1 MIKSQL
7 DEIWLETL
15 KNIQN
20 KINRP
25 SFDTWFNQTELVAYY
40 DENFIIKTPNEIVK
54 DWLNN
59 NYIDVINESF
69 QEVLKRKV
77 VAKFVV
83 SNDLDLLPTEKIISD
98 NIIKESIEEK
108 TSKANINPRY
118 TFENF
123 VVGDSNKF
131 AHAACMS
138 ISESISESLTSRYNP
153 LFIYGGVGLG
163 KTHLMQ
169 AIGNHV
175 LLNSDKKV
183 LYVSSEKFTNE
194 LINGIRDDRTEAFR
208 NKYRNIDYLLID
220 DIQFLAKKERT
231 QEEFFHTFN
240 ALHEANKQI
249 VISSDRTPK
258 EIPTLEERLRTR
270 FEWGLITDIQSPDYE
285 TRVAILRK
293 KAKMENFDI
302 PDEIMSYIAEKIDSN
317 IRELE
322 GALIRVIAYS
332 SLSGKNIN
340 LELAKKSLKEIIKDK
355 KPVVITAELISE
367 IVSENFNVKI
377 EDLKSKKRN
386 KNIVYPRQ
394 ISMYLCRTL
403 TDLSLPKI
411 GECFGGRDHSTVIHS
426 YDKISSEIVNNPS
439 LSNTIN
445 SLIEKIK
452 KD

>member
-7 DEIWLETL
+7 DEIWQETL
-15 KNIQN
+15 KIIEN

-25 SFDTWFNQTELVAYY
+25 SFDTWFPQTELVAYY
-40 DENFIIKTPNEIVK
+40 DENFIIKTPNDIVK
-54 DWLNN
+54 DWLTNTYLN
-59 NYIDVINESF
+59 IITDSF

-77 VAKFVV
+77 IVKFVV
-83 SNDLDLLPTEKIISD
+83 ANDLENLPIEESSSSPIHRGESLEEKIAKS
-98 NIIKESIEEK
+98 NL
-108 TSKANINPRY
+108 NPRY
-118 TFENF
+118 TFDSF

-131 AHAACMS
+131 SHAACMS
-138 ISESISESLTSRYNP
+138 VAESLNSRYNP

-169 AIGNHV
+169 AIGNYV
-175 LLNSDKKV
+175 LENSNKKA

-194 LINGIRDDRTEAFR
+194 LINGIRDDKTENFR
-208 NKYRNIDYLLID
+208 NKYRNIDVLLID

-249 VISSDRTPK
+249 VISSDRPPK

-270 FEWGLITDIQSPDYE
+270 FEWGLITDIQAPDYE

-293 KAKMENFDI
+293 KAKIENFDI

-322 GALIRVIAYS
+322 GALIRVIAYA
-332 SLSGKNIN
+332 SLSGKTID
-340 LELAKKSLKEIIKDK
+340 LQLAKESLKEIITDK
-355 KPVVITAELISE
+355 KPVVITAEVIQD
-367 IVSENFNVKI
+367 IVSENFNIRV

-386 KNIVYPRQ
+386 KDVVYPRQ

-411 GECFGGRDHSTVIHS
+411 GEHFGGRDHTTVIHS
-426 YDKISSEIVNNPS
+426 YDKICSEMIKNPA

-445 SLIEKIK
+445 SLTEKIK
-452 KD
+452 KG

>member
-7 DEIWLETL
+7 DEIWQETL
-15 KNIQN
+15 KIIESR
-20 KINRP
+20 INRP
-25 SFDTWFNQTELVAYY
+25 SFDTWFPQTELVAYY
-40 DENFIIKTPNEIVK
+40 DENFIIKTPNDIVK
-54 DWLNN
+54 DWLANTYLN
-59 NYIDVINESF
+59 VITESF
-69 QEVLKRKV
+69 QDVLKRKV
-77 VAKFVV
+77 IVKFVV
-83 SNDLDLLPTEKIISD
+83 ANDLENLPIEESASPVHKSESLEEKIAKS
-98 NIIKESIEEK
+98 NL
-108 TSKANINPRY
+108 NPRY
-118 TFENF
+118 TFESF

-131 AHAACMS
+131 SHAACMS
-138 ISESISESLTSRYNP
+138 VAESLSSRYNP
-153 LFIYGGVGLG
+153 LFVYGGVGLG

-169 AIGNHV
+169 AIGNYV
-175 LLNSDKKV
+175 LDNSNKKV

-194 LINGIRDDRTEAFR
+194 LINGIRDDKTESFR
-208 NKYRNIDYLLID
+208 NKYRNIDVLLID

-249 VISSDRTPK
+249 VISSDRPPK

-270 FEWGLITDIQSPDYE
+270 FEWGLITDIQAPDYE

-293 KAKMENFDI
+293 KAKLENFDI

-322 GALIRVIAYS
+322 GALIRVIAYA
-332 SLSGKNIN
+332 SLSGKTID
-340 LELAKKSLKEIIKDK
+340 LQLAKESLKEIITDK
-355 KPVVITAELISE
+355 KPVVITAEVIQD
-367 IVSENFNVKI
+367 IVSENFNIRV

-386 KNIVYPRQ
+386 KDVVYPRQ

-411 GECFGGRDHSTVIHS
+411 GEHFGGRDHTTVIHS
-426 YDKISSEIVNNPS
+426 YDKICSEMIKNPA

-445 SLIEKIK
+445 SLTEKIK
-452 KD
+452 KG

>member
-7 DEIWLETL
+7 DEIWYETL
-15 KNIQN
+15 KLIKN

-40 DENFIIKTPNEIVK
+40 DENFIIKTPNDIVK

-59 NYIDVINESF
+59 NYIEVINESF
-69 QEVLKRKV
+69 QEILKRKV

-83 SNDLDLLPTEKIISD
+83 SNDLESLPIEKNHSE
-98 NIIKESIEEK
+98 NIKKESIEEK
-108 TSKANINPRY
+108 IARSNINPRY

-123 VVGDSNKF
+123 VVGNSNKF
-131 AHAACMS
+131 THAACMS
-138 ISESISESLTSRYNP
+138 VAESLSSRYNP

-169 AIGNHV
+169 AIGNYV
-175 LLNSDKKV
+175 LMNSNKKV

-208 NKYRNIDYLLID
+208 NKYRNIDFLLID

-249 VISSDRTPK
+249 IISSDRPPK

-332 SLSGKNIN
+332 SLSGKNID
-340 LELAKKSLKEIIKDK
+340 LELAKKALKEIITDK
-355 KPVVITAELISE
+355 KPVVITPDIIQEV
-367 IVSENFNVKI
+367 VSENFNIRV

-386 KNIVYPRQ
+386 KDVVYPRQ

-411 GECFGGRDHSTVIHS
+411 GEHFGGRDHTTVIHS
-426 YDKISSEIVNNPS
+426 YEKISSEMIKNPS

-445 SLIEKIK
+445 SLTEKIK
-452 KD
+452 KG